1 MQKFCLKVTKID
13 KGVRL
18 DQYLI
23 RTKKLQISRAC
34 LQRLI
39 KAKKIFVNQRTVKAH
54 YKVKESDLIEIYIP
68 HIQSQPHVL
77 PKRIPLDI
85 VFEDNEILVI
95 NKPAGIVTHPALGN
109 YTHTLVNA
117 LLYYGCRLSTING
130 PLRPGIVHRL
140 DKDTSGL
147 LVVAKNNIAHQN
159 LAQQFSKHTVK
170 RKYIALVEGNV
181 EHNEGHIDFPI
192 GRDKRHR
199 QRMTVNFLK
208 TSRHALTKY
217 RVLKR
222 SKEISLLELI
232 PYTGRT
238 HQLRVHLKYLGH
250 PILGDRQYGRANTF
264 SRLALHARVLGFRHP
279 RTNKFIE
286 FQTDFPDCFKE
297 FLEKIN

>member
-1 MQKFCLKVTKID
+1 MQKFCLKVAEIG

-23 RTKKLQISRAC
+23 RYRELQITRARI
-34 LQRLI
+34 QRLI
-39 KAKKIFVNQRTVKAH
+39 KAKKIFVNQKTVKAH
-54 YKVKESDLIEIYIP
+54 YKIKENDLIEIHIPPIQSHP
-68 HIQSQPHVL
+68 HIL
-77 PKRIPLDI
+77 PERIPLDI
-85 VFEDNEILVI
+85 VFEDNDILVI

-109 YTHTLVNA
+109 YDHTLVNA

-147 LVVAKNNIAHQN
+147 LVVAKNDIAHQN
-159 LAQQFSKHTVK
+159 LVQQFSKHTVK
-170 RKYIALVEGNV
+170 RKYIALVKGSV
-181 EHNEGHIDFPI
+181 EHNEGNIDFPI
-192 GRDKRHR
+192 ARDRQHR
-199 QRMTVNFLK
+199 QRMTVSFLK

-222 SKEISLLELI
+222 SKEASLVELI

-238 HQLRVHLKYLGH
+238 YQLRVHLKYLGH
-250 PILGDRQYGRANTF
+250 PILGDKQYGRASTF
-264 SRLALHARVLGFRHP
+264 SRLALHARVLGFQHP
-279 RTNKFIE
+279 RTDKFVE